1 MPTDTERLAELRKL
15 IHEYDFWYYVHD
27 VNKVEDV
34 DYDKLY
40 KELVELEAQNPEL
53 DDPNSPTKRIGG
65 IGSSGFIKT
74 KHERRMLSL
83 KNTYNALDVLAY
95 FSVGDELIMEPKVDG
110 LSLKLVYKDGKL
122 VKAVTRGNGE
132 FGDDVTKNARTI
144 RTIPL
149 VLKHALDIEVT
160 GEVYMDYTVFNML
173 NEKLESEGEEPF
185 ANARNAAGGTLK
197 LKNPAEVASRRLSFV
212 AHGCFTELEA
222 VDTQWAL
229 FEFLELEDFQT
240 VFRLPTLQSC
250 QTVAGS
256 LILSTPAKLTREIEG
271 ADAARKFLN
280 LATDGLV
287 FKLNSLAKQRELGEG
302 NKYPNWAVAFKYPP
316 ERKSTTLLG
325 VTLQVGK
332 SGRVTPVAELKPVN
346 LSGTLVRRASLC
358 NQDEINRLGINLDDE
373 VYVEKSAEIIPKVM
387 GVAEKITGGVYKM
400 DELCP
405 CCQTKLLKEEGLV
418 DMYCPNKDCDEQVFG
433 RLKYAVGKSALD
445 MDGCGDAML
454 RELMTHGVRR
464 LSDLMTLKD
473 INFLKKSARQKL
485 VEGREAAKKQVFWR
499 QLNALGIEGIGA
511 QTCQNIAAV
520 FSSLISVF
528 DEKEHE
534 SFKRLFKDDGDDS
547 SKYIAFMNFMKD
559 EENVA
564 ELTRLEAAGI
574 TFETALAQIGK
585 LTGKTF
591 AITGALMSGSRD
603 QMMRRIEAHGG
614 MVKPNVSAKCQFLV
628 IGADGGRIKAEKAEK
643 LGVPTI
649 TEEQL
654 YEMMGEAM
662 PVAEAVDPDKEY

>member
-1 MPTDTERLAELRKL
+1 MLTATDRLTELRDL
-15 IHEYDFWYYVHD
+15 IRNYDHWYYVKD
-27 VNKVEDV
+27 AAKITDA
-34 DYDKLY
+34 DYDTLY
-40 KELVELEAQNPEL
+40 KELVELEARNPEL
-53 DDPNSPTKRIGG
+53 TDPNSPTKRVGG

-83 KNTYNALDVLAY
+83 KNTFSASDVINY
-95 FSVGDELIMEPKVDG
+95 FKVGEELVVEPKVDG
-110 LSLKLVYKDGKL
+110 LSLKLVYKDGQL
-122 VKAVTRGNGE
+122 VQAITRGNGE
-132 FGDDVTKNARTI
+132 FGDDVTENARTI

-149 VLKHALDIEVT
+149 VLENAIDIEVT
-160 GEVYMDYTVFNML
+160 GEVYMEYSVFNAL
-173 NEKLESEGEEPF
+173 NDKMESEGEEPF

-197 LKNPAEVASRRLSFV
+197 LKDPAEVASRHLSFV
-212 AHGCFTELEA
+212 VHGCFTEFEG
-222 VDTQWAL
+222 VDTQWGL
-229 FEFLELEDFQT
+229 IELLEGQGFQS
-240 VFRLPTLQSC
+240 VFGLPTLQSC
-250 QTVAGS
+250 PTVAGS
-256 LILSTPAKLTREIEG
+256 LTLSTPAKLAREIEG
-271 ADAARKFLN
+271 ADTNRKFLN

-287 FKLNSLAKQRELGEG
+287 FKINDLAKQRELGEG
-302 NKYPNWAVAFKYPP
+302 NKYPNWAVAYKFPP

-358 NQDEINRLGINLDDE
+358 NQAEINRLGINLDDE
-373 VYVEKSAEIIPKVM
+373 VWVEKSAEIIPKVM
-387 GVAEKITGGVYKM
+387 GVAEKITGGVYEM

-405 CCQTKLLKEEGLV
+405 CCQTKLVKEEGLV
-418 DMYCPNKDCDEQVFG
+418 DLYCPNRDCDEQVFG

-454 RELMTHGVRR
+454 RELMTHGVRK

-473 INFLKKSARQKL
+473 IHFLKKSARQKL
-485 VEGREAAKKQVFWR
+485 MEGRETAKKQVFWR

-511 QTCQNIAAV
+511 QTCQNIAAA

-528 DEKEHE
+528 DEEEHE
-534 SFKRLFKDDGDDS
+534 RFKRIFKDDGDDS
-547 SKYIAFMNFMKD
+547 SKYIAFMNFMRD
-559 EENVA
+559 EENAA
-564 ELTRLEAAGI
+564 ELNRLEAAGI
-574 TFETALAQIGK
+574 TFETAVTQIGK

-603 QMMRRIEAHGG
+603 QMMRRIEACGG
-614 MVKPNVSAKCQFLV
+614 MVKPNVSAKCQYLV
-628 IGADGGRIKAEKAEK
+628 VGTDGGRLKAEKAEK

-654 YEMMGEAM
+654 YAMMGAAM